1 MKSSYVLLRLLS
13 FLRPQ
18 KRRLLLAFVCVFGS
32 GIFVLVTPQMVQRA
46 IDQGLKVQLQV
57 LGDKETHVALGST
70 STLIFAALAIVG
82 AAIFRGIFAYGQTYM
97 GEWLSQRVAYD
108 LRNSIYDRLQRLSYA
123 YHDKAQTGQLMSR
136 ATQDVEG
143 VRFFINMGFLRLV
156 YVVVL
161 LFVVLALMLMDNW
174 RLALVSW
181 AFLPLIGWRSI
192 AVALRLRPVWMR
204 VQDGLARLGTVLQ
217 ENLTG
222 VRVVKAFS
230 REQYE
235 SEKFNVEALALFNDS
250 YETNRQLAINV
261 PLMTALWACA
271 SVATIWFGGR
281 EIVAGRLTPGELAA
295 FQLYLT
301 LVQMP
306 VRAVGWMVM
315 IAARAQSSG
324 ERIYEILDA
333 ESAVKEKP
341 GAAALQGVRG
351 EVRFEQVSFGYD
363 SVSPVLRDVDFT
375 APPGAVVALLGP
387 TGSGKTTVVNLMP
400 RFYDVTGG
408 RITIDGVDIRDV
420 SLASLRRAIGIVQ
433 QDVFLFSST
442 ISENIAYG
450 AVEASKEDIVRAA
463 KAARIHDFIMSL
475 PEGYDTWVGERGITL
490 SGGQKQRV
498 AIART
503 LLVDPPILILDDS
516 TSSVDTETEYLIQQ
530 ALSEVMR
537 GRTTFIIAQR
547 LRTVKNADQILVL
560 RDGRVVEQGRHEEL
574 IRAGGHY
581 REIYDLELRDQEE
594 AFERARLPGGQ
605 ARATAGEAPRP
616 QEEEVTATPPSG
628 GE

>member
-1 MKSSYVLLRLLS
+1 MRSSYVLLRLLS
-13 FLRPQ
+13 FLRAY
-18 KRRLLLAFVCVFGS
+18 KGRFLLALACVFGS
-32 GIFVLVTPQMVQRA
+32 GIFVLVTPQMVAWA
-46 IDQGLKVQLQV
+46 IDTGLDVRIQGV
-57 LGDKETHVALGST
+57 GSNETRVALGST
-70 STLIFAALAIVG
+70 GALVIAALAIIG
-82 AAIFRGIFAYGQTYM
+82 AAALRGIFAYGQTYV

-108 LRNSIYDRLQRLSYA
+108 LRNAIYDRLQRLSYA

-143 VRFFINMGFLRLV
+143 VRFYINMGFLRV
-156 YVVVL
+156 IYVVVL
-161 LFVVLALMLMDNW
+161 LLVVLALMLMDNW

-181 AFLPLIGWRSI
+181 AFLPLIAWRSV
-192 AVALRLRPVWMR
+192 AVALRLRPVWLR

-217 ENLTG
+217 ENLSG
-222 VRVVKAFS
+222 VRVVRAFS
-230 REQYE
+230 REEHE
-235 SEKFNVEALALFNDS
+235 SEKFDVEARALFDDS
-250 YETNRQLAINV
+250 YETNRQMAINV
-261 PLMTALWACA
+261 PIMTGLWALA
-271 SVATIWFGGR
+271 SVVTIWYGGH
-281 EIVAGRLTPGELAA
+281 EIVAGRLTTGELTA
-295 FQLYLT
+295 FMLYLT
-301 LVQMP
+301 LLQMP

-341 GAAALQGVRG
+341 AAQALNGVRG
-351 EVRFEQVSFGYD
+351 EVRFEDVSFGYD
-363 SVSPVLRDVDFT
+363 AISPVLRGVSFT
-375 APPGAVVALLGP
+375 TRPGEVVALLGP

-408 RITIDGVDIRDV
+408 RIAIDGVDIRDAT
-420 SLASLRRAIGIVQ
+420 LASLRQAIGIVQ
-433 QDVFLFSST
+433 QDVFLFSAT
-442 ISENIAYG
+442 IRENIAYG
-450 AVEASKEDIVRAA
+450 AVDASDEEIVRVA
-463 KAARIHDFIMSL
+463 KAARIHDFIISL

-503 LLVDPPILILDDS
+503 LLMDPPILILDDS

-530 ALSEVMR
+530 ALSALMR

-560 RDGRVVEQGRHEEL
+560 RDGRVVERGRHKEL

-594 AFERARLPGGQ
+594 AFERGARL
-605 ARATAGEAPRP
+605 R
-616 QEEEVTATPPSG
+616 QEEPAGAPSTG